1 MLREIIVPENS
12 LVTVQLPEEM
22 VGKTVEL
29 IAFEID
35 RENISGNKL
44 TKEQRIKQIEDL
56 TRPYLVDLSN
66 FKFDRDEA
74 NNYDE

>member
-1 MLREIIVPENS
+1 MLREIIVPQNS

-35 RENISGNKL
+35 REGLNGNKL

-56 TRPYLVDLSN
+56 TKPYLVDLSN

>member
-1 MLREIIVPENS
+1 
-12 LVTVQLPEEM
+12 M

-35 RENISGNKL
+35 KDGMNKSQL

-74 NNYDE
+74 NNYDD